1 MASSVIHHDLNV
13 IFKNVTTGGVVTF
26 FNSKLVRQAF
36 TITTDALGHAEIPVI
51 YHHTLA
57 CDVLGQSVFVTTK
70 KSGISGNNN
79 LVVELRDS
87 SGALIINASYDVIV
101 TYLDY

>member
-1 MASSVIHHDLNV
+1 MASSVIHHDLN
-13 IFKNVTTGGVVTF
+13 IICKNVTTSGVVTF
-26 FNSKLVRQAF
+26 FNSKLVRKAF
-36 TITTDALGHAEIPVI
+36 IITTDALGHAEIPVV

-57 CDVLGQSVFVTTK
+57 CDVLGHSVFVTTRK
-70 KSGISGNNN
+70 NGASGNDN

-87 SGALIINASYDVIV
+87 SGNLIINTSYNVIV